1 MATAPEFQIKPL
13 TVACTLTE
21 RVSTS
26 LMELISRGDFP
37 PGSRLPSELKMASR
51 FGVSRTVV
59 REAVSRL
66 KSEGLVESRQGSG
79 AFVRERNL
87 DSPFRLDPSALESTN
102 SILQVFELQY
112 VLDGE
117 IAALAAKRRTRGQLT
132 AIRQALQQVNS
143 DVSAGGDGID
153 ADIAFDRCIADAIG
167 NPLLFALSQFLGNF
181 LRSATQNTCNMPY
194 TGSTPT
200 LRSIDEHL
208 AIFEAVSRRDSEAA
222 RAASRLHTDQAPG
235 G

>member
-1 MATAPEFQIKPL
+1 MAIASEFQIDRL

-21 RVSTS
+21 RVSAS
-26 LMELISRGDFP
+26 LMKLIRQGDFL

-51 FGVSRTVV
+51 FGVSRTVI

-87 DSPFRLDPSALESTN
+87 DSPFRFDPNALESTD
-102 SILQVFELQY
+102 SILQVFELRH

-117 IAALAAKRRTRGQLT
+117 IAALAAKRRTSGQLA
-132 AIRQALQQVNS
+132 AIRQALHKIDS
-143 DVSAGGDGID
+143 DVSSGGDGIA
-153 ADIAFDRCIADAIG
+153 ADIAFHRCIADAIG
-167 NPLLFALSQFLGNF
+167 NPHFLALSQFLGNF
-181 LRSATQNTCNMPY
+181 LRSVTRNMPH

-200 LRSIDEHL
+200 QRLKDDHQ
-208 AIFEAVSRRDSEAA
+208 AIFEALSRRDSEAA
-222 RAASRLHTDQAPG
+222 RTASRLHSEAMQN
-235 G
+235 

>member
-1 MATAPEFQIKPL
+1 MAATSEFQIERL
-13 TVACTLTE
+13 AVACTLTE
-21 RVSTS
+21 RVSAS
-26 LMELISRGDFP
+26 LMELIRRGDFL

-51 FGVSRTVV
+51 FGVSRTVI

-87 DSPFRLDPSALESTN
+87 DSPFRFDPNALESID
-102 SILQVFELQY
+102 SILQVFELRH

-117 IAALAAKRRTRGQLT
+117 IAALAAKRRTSRQLA
-132 AIRQALQQVNS
+132 AIRQALQQIDN
-143 DVSAGGDGID
+143 DVSTGGDGIA
-153 ADIAFDRCIADAIG
+153 ADIAFHHCIADAIG
-167 NPLLFALSQFLGNF
+167 NPHFLALSKFLGNF
-181 LRSATQNTCNMPY
+181 LRSATRYMRP

-200 LRSIDEHL
+200 QQLKDEHL
-208 AIFEAVSRRDSEAA
+208 TIFEALSRQDSEAA